1 MFKTCT
7 RPVGKSSSKNCLRA
21 GDVICLCVFAMSC
34 NGTFRTLWLQHLLFH
49 NACGASSLFGIH
61 ATSFRC
67 HLVDVKV
74 DATMQARGFC
84 VFLSLSRWHG
94 IIDHTRPFTDH
105 SISPTVPVMP
115 LENCL
120 TGTAVANASLVFLER
135 FGTGTDSAV
144 YRAIDSFSC
153 SPQICAVRCSPKS
166 EPHALQSARRR
177 GAFLHREASMAH
189 PHIIRF
195 RRLVQ
200 EDSRIFL
207 LMDFCPSGNLH
218 DAIQRRVFEGD
229 NGKVK
234 VAFAPLLDALEE
246 CHRLGIYHQNIKLS
260 NILCS
265 EDGSHLW
272 LSGFTYATT
281 DETSPNYRYLSGPHV
296 SPGML
301 FSFLG
306 ANLPSQCQNRQNLFS
321 VSHILLQ
328 GDSRPQRTISGR

>member
-1 MFKTCT
+1 
-7 RPVGKSSSKNCLRA
+7 
-21 GDVICLCVFAMSC
+21 
-34 NGTFRTLWLQHLLFH
+34 
-49 NACGASSLFGIH
+49 
-61 ATSFRC
+61 
-67 HLVDVKV
+67 
-74 DATMQARGFC
+74 
-84 VFLSLSRWHG
+84 
-94 IIDHTRPFTDH
+94 
-105 SISPTVPVMP
+105 
-115 LENCL
+115 
-120 TGTAVANASLVFLER
+120 GTAVANASLLFLER
-135 FGTGTDSAV
+135 FGTGTDSTV

-166 EPHALQSARRR
+166 EPYALQSARRR

-296 SPGML
+296 SPESLQRVPYSVARG
-301 FSFLG
+301 FSTAKNDIWALG
-306 ANLPSQCQNRQNLFS
+306 I
-321 VSHILLQ
+321 ILLGILTGSYPWTLADCQ
-328 GDSRPQRTISGR
+328 VESFRKY